1 MIVDIVEGEEEKECK
16 KASVTIYVVNMG
28 DTLWDLAKKYNT
40 TMDSL
45 MEINELEGP
54 ESLTEG
60 KKIIIPGKCKF

>member
-1 MIVDIVEGEEEKECK
+1 M
-16 KASVTIYVVNMG
+16 VNVG

-45 MEINELEGP
+45 MQINELEGP
-54 ESLTEG
+54 ESLVKG